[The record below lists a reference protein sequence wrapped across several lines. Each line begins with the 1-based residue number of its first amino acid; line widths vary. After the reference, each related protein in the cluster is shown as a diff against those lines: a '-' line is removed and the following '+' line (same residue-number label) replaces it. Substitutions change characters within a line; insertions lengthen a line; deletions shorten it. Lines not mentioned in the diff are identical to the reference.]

1 MPKNTLSTEDRIK
14 AITLLE
20 EGYSYRQVALRLSNN
35 VHPSTILRLKR
46 KYDETGT
53 VQNKLLKGRPRLLT
67 ERDERKIV
75 RKIMV
80 NECSTAVDIQKSLKV
95 NEKIEV
101 NANTIR
107 RTLKRNGLS
116 SRVKRKKPLLSKTHW
131 KKRLEFATKYKNWTV
146 EDWKKVIWSDE
157 SKFQIFGSDGKKYC
171 WKRDGELLNDRHV
184 KSTVKFDGGSIF
196 VWGCFTYLGVGYLTR
211 IEGGLD
217 GDLYRQILDD
227 EFLNTLEFYELN
239 ARDIIFQQDNDPKHT
254 AKLTWKWF
262 SDNNIQV
269 LS

>member
-20 EGYSYRQVALRLSNN
+20 EGYSYHQVALRLSNN

-53 VQNKLLKGRPRLLT
+53 VQNKPLKGRPRLLT

-80 NECSTAVDIQKSLKV
+80 NECSTAVDVQKSLKV

-116 SRVKRKKPLLSKTHW
+116 SRVKRKKPLLSKTH
-131 KKRLEFATKYKNWTV
+131 
-146 EDWKKVIWSDE
+146 
-157 SKFQIFGSDGKKYC
+157 
-171 WKRDGELLNDRHV
+171 
-184 KSTVKFDGGSIF
+184 
-196 VWGCFTYLGVGYLTR
+196 
-211 IEGGLD
+211 
-217 GDLYRQILDD
+217 
-227 EFLNTLEFYELN
+227 
-239 ARDIIFQQDNDPKHT
+239 
-254 AKLTWKWF
+254 
-262 SDNNIQV
+262 
-269 LS
+269 